1 MKENR
6 LDQLAKDALKN
17 YRAPYDPDAW
27 GEFERQLDRRGPLLP
42 RLRAVKSVEVLL
54 LGLALLT
61 MIYVAA
67 PSMGS
72 FGPSAIA
79 KQKPIAPAQVPSNG
93 HAAPAATI
101 GENSTEAN
109 AETPY
114 VQASPTAARS
124 ADGRTAPALP
134 EGPVSRADETWGQTA
149 QAASPTAP
157 QTVADAGTPPP
168 TEALPVAEAS
178 PQEENPLSAAAPVL
192 SERTLEI
199 NPIAMEEEEEG
210 TQDLDRQNHGDID
223 AGPNDEVAPSAMP
236 VATENTPVPSESAPV
251 AVAKAE
257 VQPPGRKRNA
267 AAGFYA
273 GASFAPEMNFL
284 GPNAHSSIGFSA
296 QGEVSYGFSDQLFVE
311 VGLRFS
317 LKRFYEKRTVPVNGD
332 PTEPIAF
339 FMDETRSSSSYH
351 FGIPLTLRYMTKQRR
366 GTAFYVAGGVGANL
380 VGWNFV
386 GVERTAQDPQN
397 NGTIGLAYNNAGY
410 EGQEEPGAFQGA
422 PSGVRNFFATAHI
435 GMGVQF
441 RASNNASVYLE
452 PRYQQAL
459 TPIGREPIRFGA
471 FGLSIGARVSLR

>member
-61 MIYVAA
+61 MIHVAS
-67 PSMGS
+67 PSMGT
-72 FGPSAIA
+72 FGPSAA
-79 KQKPIAPAQVPSNG
+79 AEEQTTAPGKETANG

-101 GENSTEAN
+101 GENSTETD
-109 AETPY
+109 AETPS
-114 VQASPTAARS
+114 VQASPTTARS
-124 ADGRTAPALP
+124 AEGRTATAVAGGIVRRTA
-134 EGPVSRADETWGQTA
+134 ESRVQTA

-157 QTVADAGTPPP
+157 QTAVEAGTPPP
-168 TEALPVAEAS
+168 TESLPVAETS
-178 PQEENPLSAAAPVL
+178 PQEENTPAVAAPVL
-192 SERTLEI
+192 SERTLET
-199 NPIAMEEEEEG
+199 NPIAMQEEEDG
-210 TQDLDRQNHGDID
+210 AQDIDQQNHGDADID
-223 AGPNDEVAPSAMP
+223 PDDEVAPSAMP
-236 VATENTPVPSESAPV
+236 VAAENAPVPTEAGPL
-251 AVAKAE
+251 AAAKAE
-257 VQPPGRKRNA
+257 VQPPGRKRNPA
-267 AAGFYA
+267 TGFFA

-284 GPNAHSSIGFSA
+284 GPKAHSSIGFSA

-332 PTEPIAF
+332 PSEPATA

-351 FGIPLTLRYMTKQRR
+351 FGLPLTLRYMTKQRR
-366 GTAFYVAGGVGANL
+366 GTAFYIAGGLGANL

-397 NGTIGLAYNNAGY
+397 NGTVGLAFDNAGY
-410 EGQEEPGAFQGA
+410 EGQEEPGAFQGP
-422 PSGVRNFFATAHI
+422 PSDVRNFFATAHI
-435 GMGVQF
+435 GLGVQF
-441 RASNNASVYLE
+441 RASNNASVFLE

-459 TPIGREPIRFGA
+459 TPIGREPVRFGT
-471 FGLSIGARVSLR
+471 FGISIGARVSLR